1 MRMMKRLLPGK
12 GFCGYLLYA
21 AAVLLLMLWLQFPS
35 AAFKAKAESEL
46 NRMLPGFVWR
56 IGAVGLALPAD
67 IRFNQ
72 IRISGKDGKEPLLVI
87 DSLSLRPDFA
97 AWQKTRSWSALWRLQ
112 ALGGGASGRAALRK
126 DRSGLE
132 YSGELSGIRL
142 DSPGLKKMLAAW
154 GRTAVGSL
162 SGSFSG
168 RQDGQ
173 HGLFAEFEGRF
184 AAKKGAVSLQKPVL
198 GMKELAFDSLS
209 VALRH
214 HRDRVLHVEE
224 GKTASRLLEAD
235 FSGTVSL
242 QPADFSLSQLRLHG
256 QLAPRSE
263 FLASLGSPLAA
274 SLLKTRLQDGGRL
287 PFDLVG
293 PVSEPGIVFAGLP
306 TDFSSQLGGGDSG
319 R

>member
-1 MRMMKRLLPGK
+1 MRMKQLLPGK
-12 GFCGYLLYA
+12 GFFGYLLYT

-35 AAFKAKAESEL
+35 AAVKAKAESEL

-67 IRFNQ
+67 VRFSQ

-97 AWQKTRSWSALWRLQ
+97 AWQKTRSWSTLWRLQ

-126 DRSGLE
+126 DRSGLD

-142 DSPGLKKMLAAW
+142 DSPGLQKILAAW
-154 GRTAVGSL
+154 GRTATGSL

-168 RQDGQ
+168 KQDGQ
-173 HGLFAEFEGRF
+173 NGLFAEFESRF
-184 AAKKGAVSLQKPVL
+184 SMKKGTVSLQKPVL

-209 VALRH
+209 AALRH
-214 HRDRVLHVEE
+214 HHDRVLHVEE
-224 GKTASRLLEAD
+224 GKLTSRLLEAD

-242 QPADFSLSQLRLHG
+242 QPADFSLSQLRLNG

-274 SLLKTRLQDGGRL
+274 SLLKTQLQDGGKL

-293 PVSEPGIVFAGLP
+293 PVSEPGIIFAGLP
-306 TDFSSQLGGGDSG
+306 AEFSSQLGGGDSG